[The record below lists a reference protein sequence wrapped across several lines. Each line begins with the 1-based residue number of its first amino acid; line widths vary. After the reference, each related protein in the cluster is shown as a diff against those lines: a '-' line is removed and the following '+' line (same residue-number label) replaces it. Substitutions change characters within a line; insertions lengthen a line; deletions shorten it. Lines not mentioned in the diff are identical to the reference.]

1 MNRLLAADL
10 RRLVRSPLALG
21 AVAAMALAS
30 AGFVYMQTLSAREV
44 GLERVMLLFMA
55 VYGMAAAMLLGLL
68 HGSEYSEGTL
78 RNKLICGCSR
88 VQVYLSQTLISMLA
102 CAAMYL
108 AALAAGFILGAP
120 LFDLHVS
127 AGHEMLTAA
136 IGFLACLYY
145 AALYTMLPALCRGRA
160 AAVAVNMTA
169 AVGMLMLSVSISE
182 MFAAPEAGGGIWRI
196 VLEAMPTGQAVLV
209 NEAAIDAPVRMA
221 LLDLCGIGVCTC
233 IGACV
238 LRRVDVC

>member
-10 RRLVRSPLALG
+10 RRLVRSPLASG

-88 VQVYLSQTLISMLA
+88 AQVYLSQTLMSMLA

-108 AALAAGFILGAP
+108 AALAAGFFLGAP

-160 AAVAVNMTA
+160 AAVAVNMAA

-182 MFAAPEAGGGIWRI
+182 MLADGGIWRI

-233 IGACV
+233 IGVCV